1 MERENEGDATKD
13 VECPSETIEDIST
26 TLGFAEKFFTSF
38 SFVYDFNN
46 IKVLSEGRLGY
57 FPDHWIEWA
66 SRIHKQDPAFSA
78 IKTSLEN
85 PTKAHDSLPEDLQ
98 HFLREGAELR
108 GMFQSLVRRD
118 HEVLP
123 ELPKSLERG
132 VGEKKSHEVARLAR
146 FIARACRERGVGH
159 VVDVGSGVGHLGRAL
174 SEVYGLTVS
183 CLEGDAEIA
192 ETAERREKGRCG
204 RNGGGGDGVR
214 YHNLRIGSDSAGQ
227 LEEIIAQAVGEKGGG
242 VALVGLH
249 CCGDLSAD
257 AIRIFLSIP
266 SLSLL
271 ALVPCCF
278 HKASLPNA
286 SMSGTGVAASP
297 FMRRLAVQ
305 DSFSKWKAH
314 TESEHER
321 HMRVFGYRAI
331 LEDFIRV
338 RDISVDKKRRRGRRT
353 DSTETFKSWLSAN
366 FVITGEYDEEQLES
380 CARKYSQVLPVLE
393 FITGLQQSLQD
404 LALTH
409 LVVDRVRYLLEQPNV
424 KEARVFEIFDAEVS
438 SVNKLLFCTKDV
450 TV

>member
-1 MERENEGDATKD
+1 M
-13 VECPSETIEDIST
+13 
-26 TLGFAEKFFTSF
+26 
-38 SFVYDFNN
+38 
-46 IKVLSEGRLGY
+46 
-57 FPDHWIEWA
+57 
-66 SRIHKQDPAFSA
+66 
-78 IKTSLEN
+78 
-85 PTKAHDSLPEDLQ
+85 
-98 HFLREGAELR
+98 
-108 GMFQSLVRRD
+108 
-118 HEVLP
+118 
-123 ELPKSLERG
+123 
-132 VGEKKSHEVARLAR
+132 
-146 FIARACRERGVGH
+146 
-159 VVDVGSGVGHLGRAL
+159 
-174 SEVYGLTVS
+174 
-183 CLEGDAEIA
+183 
-192 ETAERREKGRCG
+192 
-204 RNGGGGDGVR
+204 
-214 YHNLRIGSDSAGQ
+214 
-227 LEEIIAQAVGEKGGG
+227 
-242 VALVGLH
+242 ALVGLH

-331 LEDFIRV
+331 LEDFIRD

-393 FITGLQQSLQD
+393 FITGGPDHPINIELL
-404 LALTH
+404 
-409 LVVDRVRYLLEQPNV
+409 VDRNQRRPEW
-424 KEARVFEIFDAEVS
+424 ARLRLCIRHSFVFASPPRLRAFRNAS
-438 SVNKLLFCTKDV
+438 S
-450 TV
+450 